1 MCACQGLSLTVLQ
14 NYTEFTYRSDLC
26 IPPSFLWSLAA
37 LVRAMQELSLLHHEM
52 PAPRAQ
58 AQPLFL
64 LPTVTDTHTQ
74 TLLQGTDSIAF
85 LPLTDAEQLVFPPQT
100 NVVNNTHRSGLWS
113 KERGQK
119 ISLDCSGSQ
128 TLPYFLLK
136 IIKIDEIKYN
146 LSRLAKSSIPSF
158 PSICSLFSK
167 AAESTYVQTA
177 QAPNSPLPLLK
188 PYKVGLS
195 ISWGQL
201 CKQTRSH
208 CGWRGHSHSSLRLGS
223 WALEFCWYLRQVWQ
237 HHLSPS

>member
-85 LPLTDAEQLVFPPQT
+85 LPLTDAEQLVFPPRQMWWT
-100 NVVNNTHRSGLWS
+100 TPTGVDCGAK
-113 KERGQK
+113 KEGRK
-119 ISLDCSGSQ
+119 SVWTAVAVRHYHIF
-128 TLPYFLLK
+128 FL
-136 IIKIDEIKYN
+136 
-146 LSRLAKSSIPSF
+146 R
-158 PSICSLFSK
+158 
-167 AAESTYVQTA
+167 
-177 QAPNSPLPLLK
+177 
-188 PYKVGLS
+188 
-195 ISWGQL
+195 
-201 CKQTRSH
+201 
-208 CGWRGHSHSSLRLGS
+208 
-223 WALEFCWYLRQVWQ
+223 
-237 HHLSPS
+237 